1 MTRERFYDERDFE
14 DGAVPGDDY
23 QYDPEDDLPDGSIP
37 RNELP
42 TLEDELRRLAD
53 LPKKSIWNW
62 RFD

>member
-1 MTRERFYDERDFE
+1 MARERFYDERDYE

-23 QYDPEDDLPDGSIP
+23 QYDPEDDLRDGSIP

>member
-1 MTRERFYDERDFE
+1 MARERFYDERDYE

-23 QYDPEDDLPDGSIP
+23 QYDLEDDLPDGSIP
-37 RNELP
+37 RHELP